1 VTDLALGE
9 LLRRMIGA
17 LRLDPNVYEEIE
29 ADKSATGQAAFVVVA
44 TSLVSGAANGVLT
57 GVSSGLAGT
66 FASFIGWAVYAWV
79 AYIVGTR
86 LLPGKDTKAD
96 WGELGRTLGYAN
108 TPRFF
113 IVLVLLPGVA
123 SLVRAAVGLWVT
135 VATVVALQAALDI
148 STGRAIVVAVI
159 SALAQ
164 VVIIAF
170 ALSYFG

>member
-1 VTDLALGE
+1 VTG
-9 LLRRMIGA
+9 LLDRLFGRMIGA

-29 ADKSATGQAAFVVVA
+29 ADKSATGEAAFIVVA

-57 GVSSGLAGT
+57 GVPGGLAGAL
-66 FASFIGWAVYAWV
+66 ASFIGWVVYAWV
-79 AYIVGTR
+79 AYVVGTR

-123 SLVRAAVGLWVT
+123 SLIRAAVGLWVT

-148 STGRAIVVAVI
+148 STGRAIVIAIV

-164 VVIIAF
+164 LFIIAF

>member
-1 VTDLALGE
+1 VTG
-9 LLRRMIGA
+9 LLDRLFGRMIGA

-29 ADKSATGQAAFVVVA
+29 ADRSATGEAAFIVVA

-57 GVSSGLAGT
+57 GVPGGLAGAL
-66 FASFIGWAVYAWV
+66 ASFIGWVVYAWV
-79 AYIVGTR
+79 AYVVGTR

-96 WGELGRTLGYAN
+96 WGELARTLGYAN

-123 SLVRAAVGLWVT
+123 SLIRAAVGLWVT

-148 STGRAIVVAVI
+148 STGRAIVIAIV

-164 VVIIAF
+164 LFIIAF

>member
-1 VTDLALGE
+1 MTEILDPLFG
-9 LLRRMIGA
+9 RMVGA

-29 ADKSATGQAAFVVVA
+29 ADKSATGEAAFVVVA
-44 TSLVSGAANGVLT
+44 TSLVSGAANGVLS
-57 GVSSGLAGT
+57 GVSSGLAGAL
-66 FASFIGWAVYAWV
+66 ASLVGWVVYAWV
-79 AYIVGTR
+79 AYAVGTR
-86 LLPGKDTKAD
+86 LITGEDTKAD

-123 SLVRAAVGLWVT
+123 SLIRAAVGLWVT
-135 VATVVALQAALDI
+135 VATVVALRAALDI
-148 STGRAIVVAVI
+148 STGRAIVVAIV

-164 VVIIAF
+164 VFIIAF

>member
-1 VTDLALGE
+1 VIE
-9 LLRRMIGA
+9 PLLSRMIGA
-17 LRLDPNVYEEIE
+17 LRLDRSVYEEIE
-29 ADKSATGQAAFVVVA
+29 ADKTATGEAAFIVVA
-44 TSLVSGAANGVLT
+44 TSLVSGAANGVIT
-57 GVSSGLAGT
+57 GVSSALAGV
-66 FASFIGWAVYAWV
+66 FASFLGWVVYAGV
-79 AYIVGTR
+79 AYVLGTK
-86 LLPGKDTKAD
+86 LLSGKETKAD

-164 VVIIAF
+164 LFIIAF
-170 ALSYFG
+170 ALSAFG